1 MNKKRQEITYILRI
15 WQEPSGLTPPGEWR
29 GTLRSL
35 DGRPE
40 RLFKSAEELW
50 DLLIHSPVPPQPA
63 IETVKILPKNTIDE
77 KKGEINMRKLSKLLL
92 AGSLAMLLLLC
103 VGVSGWLFL
112 QNRTQG
118 ARSVVLI
125 QSPTSGA
132 LTEVNQTLPLMVY
145 AEANRPILRLEVYA
159 DGALAA
165 AANGNEKALT
175 LAQPW
180 AVTTPGRHVLLARA
194 FFSAEDFADSSVVF
208 VDTADLSGLPVQ
220 VNVDDLPRGEGVTEI
235 RVGDLAAAAGI
246 PPAELARLNPG
257 LPAAPEAVIPPGTP
271 LSLPRRSNPPPAPG
285 AIPPVPPPAPGGPG
299 SPAPGGAPGGAPPP
313 APGAPGSPAPSP
325 ASPHFDGET
334 HSCSQVSLRWTSG
347 EFETGYRIYRLA
359 PGEDAMTLLANVP
372 VSVNT
377 YTDSPITRIGTYR
390 YFLSP
395 VWRNGGAGITSM
407 VEIVIGPEC
416 SPAGTGATT
425 SLNLLMLD
433 LTTQEAYDGVYCYV
447 SVNGSRYERLPDD
460 PDVLLRPTRGELGYE
475 LPLQLPNRGQYA
487 LTVPSDGLVRLD
499 GECWGRRGVQSLRIG
514 RFSGSHA
521 RSEWDGR
528 DLTSEVRAF
537 EPRELASA
545 AGLPAGAGG
554 ASFLRYRIQPAGS
567 RFDLSLYN
575 GVIQLPPAI
584 LEPIHDDSPTIPA
597 PTNLRVRN
605 WANCDVFPTTGDD
618 NAVSVCDSAPLEPT
632 LFWDWSANS
641 FYSEADLTAWLIRVT
656 VVSDELRPDAQPT
669 TAVNLI
675 VRRQPGTTRM
685 TRSTR
690 MPALPSYYAC
700 GARVSVTVTA
710 MTTRGDSLPSQPI
723 FVDQPPCAN
732 LGRVRITVNSVVVG
746 RVTADEGVRDDG
758 DICILC
764 VDRRLEVFGDIY
776 IGVRKIVPIS
786 IDRPSHDVGTILTG
800 GCPHGTACATEGEQ
814 HWWFEMEAPAQSLGN
829 QGEITFVVLW
839 SDYDTENA
847 PDHYCVASGSLAPR
861 NQSEWTRINDTVIL
875 RGGSSEASCRVE
887 ILVQGIP

>member
-125 QSPTSGA
+125 QSPASGA

-194 FFSAEDFADSSVVF
+194 FFSAKDFADSQAVF

-235 RVGDLAAAAGI
+235 RMGDLAAAAGI

-271 LSLPRRSNPPPAPG
+271 LSLPRRPSPPPAPG

-299 SPAPGGAPGGAPPP
+299 SPAPGGAPGGAPD
-313 APGAPGSPAPSP
+313 APTPNRFA
-325 ASPHFDGET
+325 GET
-334 HSCSQVSLRWTSG
+334 HSCNSVSLRWNAGPDVSS
-347 EFETGYRIYRLA
+347 YDIVRLA
-359 PGEDAMTLLANVP
+359 PGESDFVVIARLPGNQT
-372 VSVNT
+372 T
-377 YTDSPITRIGTYR
+377 YTDSDIHRIGTYR
-390 YFLSP
+390 YLLS
-395 VWRNGGAGITSM
+395 VHWRSGMGTTDMHEVI
-407 VEIVIGPEC
+407 IGPEC
-416 SPAGTGATT
+416 SPAGTGTT
-425 SLNLLMLD
+425 ASLNLLMVD

-447 SVNGSRYERLPDD
+447 SVNGSRYERLPGD
-460 PDVLLRPTRGELGYE
+460 PGLLRPTRGELGYE

-584 LEPIHDDSPTIPA
+584 LEPIRGDSPTIPA
-597 PTNLRVRN
+597 PTNVRIVN
-605 WANCDVFPTTGDD
+605 RSLGYCDQAGDD
-618 NAVSVCDSAPLEPT
+618 QIVCGDQLIRSLNWDWTPTALVPQEAVTGFQVTVSIVDTRPGIVAGIEYGRRVAPGTQRSIAVPPLPSGWRCGATVRYTVRAITDLGMSEPSAPLQVQLPPC
-632 LFWDWSANS
+632 SNP
-641 FYSEADLTAWLIRVT
+641 SEVKITIKSISV
-656 VVSDELRPDAQPT
+656 
-669 TAVNLI
+669 
-675 VRRQPGTTRM
+675 
-685 TRSTR
+685 
-690 MPALPSYYAC
+690 LPSDRT
-700 GARVSVTVTA
+700 GQVK
-710 MTTRGDSLPSQPI
+710 
-723 FVDQPPCAN
+723 
-732 LGRVRITVNSVVVG
+732 
-746 RVTADEGVRDDG
+746 DDG
-758 DICILC
+758 DICIFC
-764 VDRRLEVFGDIY
+764 DDRRLELFG
-776 IGVRKIVPIS
+776 S
-786 IDRPSHDVGTILTG
+786 IDIGRGNGIGTYGMPSHDFLSTVYGLCPSGTICL
-800 GCPHGTACATEGEQ
+800 TEGRWYEDAY
-814 HWWFEMEAPAQSLGN
+814 EAIGNLADFNNAQG
-829 QGEITFVVLW
+829 GITFSVILT
-839 SDYDTENA
+839 DLDLLDGPDTF
-847 PDHYCVASGSLAPR
+847 CLASNSISPRSLADWAR
-861 NQSEWTRINDTVIL
+861 TDETVVITS
-875 RGGSSEASCRVE
+875 GSSEASCRVE
-887 ILVQGIP
+887 IQVQGAGR